1 MNKQILAA
9 SALTAILGV
18 TLAAPAF
25 AAEQEKCYGIA
36 KAGQNDCKGN
46 SHSCAGQAS
55 KDNDPKEF
63 KAVAAGTCTKMGGML
78 KDM

>member
-9 SALTAILGV
+9 SALTALLGA
-18 TLAAPAF
+18 TLAIPAL
-25 AAEQEKCYGIA
+25 AAEQEKCFGIA

-55 KDNDPKEF
+55 KDSDPKEF
-63 KAVAAGTCTKMGGML
+63 KAVAAGTCVKMGGTL
-78 KDM
+78 KAM